1 MLDSS
6 AGSDTLDHTILLDR
20 LSVDTSVPPPPSPRA
35 NGFRLILLV
44 RYNLLLLVT
53 QHLAVEDLNVDFRK
67 VRYSVLSCLLFIQHL
82 FKS

>member
-20 LSVDTSVPPPPSPRA
+20 LSVDTSV

>member
-20 LSVDTSVPPPPSPRA
+20 LSVDTSVPPPRA